1 MISMHQRF
9 KAEKNIMKK
18 LLFLILA
25 VAIIVGIG
33 YEAQSQSTDKV
44 VVKVNNAPATSGKQ
58 MYVSYCAPCHGVSGK
73 GDGPVAGSLKQRTT
87 DLTVHSKN
95 NGGKFPAK
103 RIVDVL
109 QFGTANPAHGT
120 AEMPIWGPM
129 LATMNSTSAQDDM
142 KALRISNLSDYLKSL
157 QAK

>member
-1 MISMHQRF
+1 
-9 KAEKNIMKK
+9 MKK

-25 VAIIVGIG
+25 VGIAFGIG
-33 YEAQSQSTDKV
+33 YAAQSQSTSKAAQSPDRV
-44 VVKVNNAPATSGKQ
+44 VVKVNKAPATSGQQ
-58 MYVSYCAPCHGVSGK
+58 MYMSYCAPCHGVSGK

-87 DLTVHSKN
+87 DLTVLSKN

-103 RIVDVL
+103 HIVDVL
-109 QFGTANPAHGT
+109 QFGTVNPAHGT